1 MRFALALLL
10 CGALWASGSGGSP
23 TVFYSKYFKGSV
35 PEYVDITVEKSG
47 KVTYREAVDD
57 ERPIR
62 FDLPPSQTA
71 EIFELTDK
79 LGRFAKPLESP
90 AKVARMGMKTFRY
103 EDAPAKT
110 EVKFNYTEDLDAR
123 MLADWFERIV
133 ETEQGYANLER
144 AVKFDK
150 LGVNQALL
158 QVQITQERKR
168 LIAPEQFLPLL
179 DRVTKNES
187 FMHMSRE
194 RAASLAEAFRN
205 PSPPKIEKK
214 GDQ

>member
-1 MRFALALLL
+1 MKFAVSLVLCAAL
-10 CGALWASGSGGSP
+10 GAATSGGGP

-47 KVTYREAVDD
+47 KVTFREAVDD
-57 ERPIR
+57 ERPIH
-62 FDLPPSQTA
+62 FDLPPTQAA

-79 LGRFAKPLESP
+79 LGRFSKPLESP
-90 AKVARMGMKTFRY
+90 AKVAHMGMKTFRY

-110 EVKFNYTEDLDAR
+110 EVKFNFTEDLDAR

-158 QVQITQERKR
+158 QVQVTQERKR

-179 DRVTKNES
+179 DRVAKNEG

-205 PSPPKIEKK
+205 PPKMEKK

>member
-1 MRFALALLL
+1 MKLAFSLVF
-10 CGALWASGSGGSP
+10 CGAVWAATSGGGP
-23 TVFYSKYFKGSV
+23 AVFYSKYFKGSV

-57 ERPIR
+57 ERPIH

-79 LGRFAKPLESP
+79 LGRFSKPLESP
-90 AKVARMGMKTFRY
+90 LKVARMGMKTFRY
-103 EDAPAKT
+103 EDAPTKT
-110 EVKFNYTEDLDAR
+110 EVKFNFTEDPDAR

-158 QVQITQERKR
+158 QLQVTQERKR

-179 DRVTKNES
+179 DRVTKNEN

-194 RAASLAEAFRN
+194 RAANLAEAFRN
-205 PSPPKIEKK
+205 PPTIEKK